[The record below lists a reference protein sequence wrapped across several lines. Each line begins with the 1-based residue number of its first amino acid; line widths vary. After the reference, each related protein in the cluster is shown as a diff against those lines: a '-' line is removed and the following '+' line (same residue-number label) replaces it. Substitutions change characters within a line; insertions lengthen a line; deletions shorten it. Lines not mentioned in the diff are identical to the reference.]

1 MKSTLLEIDP
11 QHIANWLARLPYG
24 QPERAAKLLVD
35 VLLVLNEASLKV
47 EQRQQLTTLYDE
59 AVSQLVLVAEKNLAL
74 EEISASTG
82 AQALASMTL
91 AALSAVF
98 VNWKICLDG
107 LMAERGWFKR
117 EQPRIEL
124 LERTL
129 NCALTTLS
137 WAKQTYLPLP
147 RGFWVDCHSLYRL
160 AEKQGWVRNNRGD
173 KADARLLY
181 QQLLLLGLTDTNRL
195 TEDDI
200 RWLRLTLPQL
210 AGKIRLKPLAEVQEP
225 RGVYVADTESDFPPR
240 FMQLVPRGE
249 GVWLWLDLEEVI
261 ADLTARIAA
270 TVPNDGRTNEA
281 PVADESAE
289 LMQKLVQDWTQP
301 QRRRHNRTSANNE
314 LTVISQMSG
323 IWYKLNGER
332 WQPMGQMESLASAV
346 RRPPAPPNT
355 MGVVNQSP
363 IGLMLRGQTQG
374 HSLRTGDIL
383 LAYQDGSE
391 CLGLFFV
398 RWMTLQ
404 AGRPEVECGIER
416 ISHEARPAEALAS
429 ITHNTDA
436 FQFGLL
442 LPGEPKLGISERLV
456 MAGRPFSRLREFR
469 LRDESGERL
478 IRLTRVVNQS
488 PYYQVMEFRLSDDF

>member
-11 QHIANWLARLPYG
+11 QHIASWLARLPYG

-35 VLLVLNEASLKV
+35 ALLVLNEASLKV
-47 EQRQQLTTLYDE
+47 EQRQQLTALYDE
-59 AVSQLVLVAEKNLAL
+59 AVTQLILVAEKNLAL
-74 EEISASTG
+74 EEISASAS
-82 AQALASMTL
+82 AQALASL
-91 AALSAVF
+91 ALTALSAVC
-98 VNWKICLDG
+98 VNWKICLDS

-117 EQPRIEL
+117 EQPRIEM

-129 NCALTTLS
+129 SSALVTLA
-137 WAKQTYLPLP
+137 WAKQNYLPLP
-147 RGFWVDCHSLYRL
+147 RGFWVDCHSLFRL
-160 AEKQGWVRNNRGD
+160 AEKQGWLRGRGD
-173 KADARLLY
+173 RADPRLLY
-181 QQLLLLGLTDTNRL
+181 QQLLLLGLTDTNRM

-210 AGKIRLKPLAEVQEP
+210 ATKIRLKPLAEVQEP

-270 TVPNDGRTNEA
+270 AAPNDSRANDA
-281 PVADESAE
+281 SVADGSAE
-289 LMQKLVQDWTQP
+289 LMHKLVQDWTQP
-301 QRRRHNRTSANNE
+301 QRRRHNRTSANND
-314 LTVISQMSG
+314 LTVISQMPS

-346 RRPPAPPNT
+346 RRPPAPPST
-355 MGVVNQSP
+355 MSVINQSP

-374 HSLRTGDIL
+374 HTLRTGDIL
-383 LAYQDGSE
+383 LAHQDGSE

-429 ITHNTDA
+429 ITHNSDA
-436 FQFGLL
+436 FQFALL

-456 MAGRPFSRLREFR
+456 MAGRPFSRLKEFR
-469 LRDESGERL
+469 LRDENGERL